1 MGSLFLCFKS
11 MKGCFHFLCE
21 SPKLCGAQCNKRG
34 NTEMHGEK
42 ETHREPSCLSAF
54 VVQKSNTEMH
64 GGRRCTEN

>member
-1 MGSLFLCFKS
+1 
-11 MKGCFHFLCE
+11 
-21 SPKLCGAQCNKRG
+21 
-34 NTEMHGEK
+34 MHGEK